1 MRANKLAKPNASPL
15 PPTQS
20 FSDSPRKRRGRGN
33 TNISGIGI
41 GSNSG
46 TFNRRGENPNK
57 RQNVQT
63 IVPGTHSD
71 NLDPTINLAS
81 VQITHDNSSFVSPDN
96 PTSIPVK
103 QVVKNEDGDTGS
115 QKLSSGNI
123 SNAPSTTLSSVV
135 TVDTKNFNKTGGINN
150 KLAAV

>member
-1 MRANKLAKPNASPL
+1 MGNASPL
-15 PPTQS
+15 PPIQS
-20 FSDSPRKRRGRGN
+20 FSDSPRKRRG
-33 TNISGIGI
+33 S
-41 GSNSG
+41 
-46 TFNRRGENPNK
+46 ENPNK

-63 IVPGTHSD
+63 TVPGTHSD